1 MIFKPVPRHQ
11 LSKSTFMYGVQC
23 PKRVWLHK
31 NLPKERDVQSIAQT
45 RIFQQGTDVGLLAQQ
60 LFPGG
65 INAEPE
71 NFYSYQ
77 KSVADTQ
84 RFIRRGHQVI
94 YEAAFQFEGILCA
107 VDILVKINHKWY
119 AYEVKSTNSVK
130 SAHILDAALQY
141 YVIINS
147 GIDLVDFN
155 IIHLNRNYIRQ
166 GELNIALLFK
176 PTSVLKEV
184 IALQTFIASTS
195 VDLLQV
201 LSKNTPPDI
210 EVGEHCMIPYPCDFQ
225 TFCNNGV
232 SPVNYQVE
240 DEQDHNQLADFADN
254 LEYPISFL
262 SLQSW
267 STAIPQFDGHWPYK
281 QVCFQYSLHKQY
293 GPGEVLEHDYFLE
306 EEINAG
312 QKELIENL
320 VKSAGQEGSIVVH
333 NDSFVKYH
341 LQELKKQFI
350 YLDKE
355 ISSIQSRII
364 ELIPPFRKDLFLE
377 ENFQDPN
384 MENGAENKLSII
396 DSSSAAA
403 AFCNMREEVNE
414 YVAAEIKSSLFTYG
428 NRSSLDLAMKIDRWR
443 SF

>member
-1 MIFKPVPRHQ
+1 MILKSIPRHQ

-45 RIFQQGTDVGLLAQQ
+45 RIFQQGTNVGQLAQQ

-71 NFYSYQ
+71 NYYSYK

-84 RFIRRGHQVI
+84 RFIRNGHHVI

-166 GELNIALLFK
+166 GPLDIALLFK

-184 IALQTFIASTS
+184 MELQSFISSTS
-195 VDLLQV
+195 VNLLEV
-201 LSKNTPPDI
+201 LSKNTPPDV
-210 EVGEHCMIPYPCDFQ
+210 EVGEHCTIPYPCDFQ
-225 TFCNNGV
+225 TFCNKGV
-232 SPVNYQVE
+232 LPVSFNMH

-262 SLQSW
+262 SLQTW

-293 GPGEVLEHDYFLE
+293 GPGETLEHFYFLE
-306 EEINAG
+306 EEMNAG

-320 VKSAGQEGSIVVH
+320 IKSAGEEGSIVVH

-350 YLDKE
+350 YLEKE
-355 ISSIQSRII
+355 ICSIQSRII

-377 ENFQDPN
+377 DDFEDLN
-384 MENGAENKLSII
+384 MEKNTENELSIF
-396 DSSSAAA
+396 DSSSASA
-403 AFCNMREEVNE
+403 AFYNMRDEVNE
-414 YVAAEIKSSLFTYG
+414 KITAQIKGLLFTYG
-428 NRSSLDLAMKIDRWR
+428 SRSSLDLAMKIDRWR